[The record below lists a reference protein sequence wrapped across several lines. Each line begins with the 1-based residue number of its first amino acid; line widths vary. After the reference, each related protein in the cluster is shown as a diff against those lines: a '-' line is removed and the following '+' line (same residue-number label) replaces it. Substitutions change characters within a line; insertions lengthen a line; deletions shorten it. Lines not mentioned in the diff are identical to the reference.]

1 MSELDR
7 FGLKGLQARL
17 DGVYGVDQAAI
28 ASGMDLNLLGLDL
41 NRYIYIVLVH
51 DLHITNDNSDQ
62 TRYVRIGQVHL
73 LIQQADLSFQNSPCH
88 QHIQS
93 QMLLRSTRR

>member
-1 MSELDR
+1 MNSSLPQTSQIPTRSAPNGDRSRFPQSTPNQPSLSGGFPADGHTSELPPGFQMSELDR

-41 NRYIYIVLVH
+41 NRYC
-51 DLHITNDNSDQ
+51 TS
-62 TRYVRIGQVHL
+62 
-73 LIQQADLSFQNSPCH
+73 
-88 QHIQS
+88 
-93 QMLLRSTRR
+93 